1 MSESIKTVLAVDD
14 EPSMLR
20 LLEISL
26 RQAGYQPLTAK
37 DGREA
42 FELIRTRNVD
52 CVVTDLHMPR
62 MDGLQLLKEIR
73 QTDKD
78 LQIGRASC
86 RERV

>member
-1 MSESIKTVLAVDD
+1 MSQTIKTILAVDD

-42 FELIRTRNVD
+42 LDIIQTQHVD
-52 CVVTDLHMPR
+52 CVVTDLHMPY
-62 MDGLQLLKEIR
+62 MSGLQLLKSIR
-73 QTDKD
+73 S
-78 LQIGRASC
+78 GR
-86 RERV
+86 